1 MNLSQLLVSRSALVR
16 QARLANIAHAY
27 NILRRLDERIRIARL
42 RGRVCL
48 EGADPEAGRYAPRL
62 MALQGSQSV
71 LDEHFDESDLVRL
84 ADALAFVA
92 QEDPAPTEFVFRLE
106 CLFIDHGAALADA
119 LREAGVTL
127 EESSASAPDASA
139 GEGAKT

>member
-27 NILRRLDERIRIARL
+27 VIMRSIDERIRRARL

-48 EGADPEAGRYAPRL
+48 EAVDPEAERFAPRL
-62 MALQGSQSV
+62 IALQGSQAV

-92 QEDPAPTEFVFRLE
+92 SDHSTPREFEFHLERLLE
-106 CLFIDHGAALADA
+106 DHGSSLAQA

-127 EESSASAPDASA
+127 QDSTAHAPDASA
-139 GEGAKT
+139 DEGAVT

>member
-27 NILRRLDERIRIARL
+27 VILRCMDQRIRRVRL

-48 EGADPEAGRYAPRL
+48 EAVDPGAERFAPRL
-62 MALQGSQSV
+62 IAMEGSQAV
-71 LDEHFDESDLVRL
+71 LDEHFDESDVVRL

-92 QEDPAPTEFVFRLE
+92 AEDPAPSEFEFRLE
-106 CLFIDHGAALADA
+106 RLLEDHGSSLAQALH
-119 LREAGVTL
+119 EAGIAL
-127 EESSASAPDASA
+127 EETPASAPDASA
-139 GEGAKT
+139 EEGAVT